1 MMHLEVGGR
10 RVPVAAGEM
19 VIGSDFGATLSLTG
33 EGVAPQHAIVQGWTD
48 GSAAV
53 RPLGS
58 AEVLVNGV
66 RLGGD
71 PTPLLHG
78 DKIQVGRHEILA
90 VDVGRVGNTQLMG
103 AIPAPEPGAAMSDRP
118 AGAAVPMSDGRVVC
132 LTDGREYQ
140 VGSGP
145 LVFGR
150 EAGSDVVVAGGDVSR
165 RHAEIR
171 LDENGAYVIAD
182 LSVNGTTVNGARI
195 DGERTLARADVIRIG
210 TDEFRFYGNAAAAPS
225 AAAPA
230 SAPEAAAAP
239 ESADPAGERQP
250 WQSAD
255 PPMPPPGAAQ
265 RLFDTMNGLAATP
278 PARPA
283 MPAVAPAIASILIR
297 SGPMKGERL
306 AVRTPVANIG
316 RADYNDLVVADSSVS
331 TMHAKLVRREGL
343 WMIADLGSTNG
354 SWVDEERVEDELPL
368 TPGATIRLGEITM
381 MFEPLDD
388 AGVVEA
394 AGTRTTD
401 RFDLPAAEPVAD
413 APAPSRRSVANA
425 PGRRQT
431 SASSGP
437 SRLPVLLLAGL
448 VIAAVAAGIAFMLLN

>member
-19 VIGSDFGATLSLTG
+19 VIGSDFGATLSLPG
-33 EGVAPQHAIVQGWTD
+33 EGVAPQHAVVQGWSD

-53 RPLGS
+53 RPLGV

-90 VDVGRVGNTQLMG
+90 VDVARVGNTQVLG
-103 AIPAPEPGAAMSDRP
+103 AIPAPEPAAAMSNQSP
-118 AGAAVPMSDGRVVC
+118 AAAVPMADGRVVC

-140 VGSGP
+140 VGAGP

-150 EAGSDVVVAGGDVSR
+150 EAGSDVVVAGSDVSR

-171 LDENGAYVIAD
+171 LTDSGSYVIAD
-182 LSVNGTTVNGARI
+182 LSANGTTVKGARI
-195 DGERTLARADVIRIG
+195 DGERALARADVIRIG
-210 TDEFRFYGNAAAAPS
+210 TDEFRFYATAGTAPQMPAPVPS
-225 AAAPA
+225 SPAAAPA
-230 SAPEAAAAP
+230 
-239 ESADPAGERQP
+239 ERQP
-250 WQSAD
+250 WETAD

-283 MPAVAPAIASILIR
+283 MPPVPPPIASVLIR
-297 SGPMKGERL
+297 SGPRKGERL
-306 AVRTPVANIG
+306 PVRTPVANIG
-316 RADYNDLVVADSSVS
+316 RADYNDLVVPDASVS

-368 TPGATIRLGEITM
+368 SPGATIRLGEVTM
-381 MFEPLDD
+381 MFEPLDES
-388 AGVVEA
+388 ASATA
-394 AGTRTTD
+394 ARTTD
-401 RFDLPAAEPVAD
+401 RFELPEAEPVAD
-413 APAPSRRSVANA
+413 APAPARRAVANA
-425 PGRRQT
+425 PGRRQ
-431 SASSGP
+431 AP
-437 SRLPVLLLAGL
+437 AEPRRFPMLLLAGL
-448 VIAAVAAGIAFMLLN
+448 VIAAVAAGIALMLMN

>member
-19 VIGSDFGATLSLTG
+19 VIGSDFGATLSLPG
-33 EGVAPQHAIVQGWTD
+33 EGVAPQHAVVQGWTD

-53 RPLGS
+53 RPLGT

-78 DKIQVGRHEILA
+78 DKIQVGRYEILA
-90 VDVGRVGNTQLMG
+90 VDVARVGNTQLMG
-103 AIPAPEPGAAMSDRP
+103 AIPAPEPAAALSDRSP
-118 AGAAVPMSDGRVVC
+118 AAAVPMSDGRIIC

-140 VGSGP
+140 VGAGP

-150 EAGSDVVVAGGDVSR
+150 EAGSDVVVTGSDVSR

-171 LDENGAYVIAD
+171 LTGEGSYVIAD

-195 DGERTLARADVIRIG
+195 DGERALARADVIRIG
-210 TDEFRFYGNAAAAPS
+210 TDEFRFYATAES
-225 AAAPA
+225 PA
-230 SAPEAAAAP
+230 SAPATGARTPVNA
-239 ESADPAGERQP
+239 PAGARQP
-250 WQSAD
+250 WETAD
-255 PPMPPPGAAQ
+255 PPMPPLGAAQ

-283 MPAVAPAIASILIR
+283 VPAIAPPIASILIR
-297 SGPMKGERL
+297 SGPQKGDRL

-316 RADYNDLVVADSSVS
+316 RADYNDLVVPDASVS

-368 TPGATIRLGEITM
+368 SPGATIRLGEITM

-388 AGVVEA
+388 ADA
-394 AGTRTTD
+394 ASRAGTRTTD
-401 RFDLPAAEPVAD
+401 RFDLPPVEAVAD
-413 APAPSRRSVANA
+413 APAPARRPVANGA
-425 PGRRQT
+425 GRRQT
-431 SASSGP
+431 SAP
-437 SRLPVLLLAGL
+437 REPRRLPVLLLAAL
-448 VIAAVAAGIAFMLLN
+448 VIVAVAAGIALMLMN